1 MRKTSKMPNTP
12 APRIVFESSELH
24 RMAPKTVHFGSWSE
38 INNPGLGP
46 TELYGRTKLAM
57 ILGAK
62 YGLYERVIKPN
73 NDNIYALSV
82 HPGTV
87 SLTSLVNDLWEM
99 PRLTAN
105 RLTQICKSNGRALTL
120 A

>member
-12 APRIVFESSELH
+12 APRIVFEASELH

-38 INNPGLGP
+38 INNPDLGP

-73 NDNIYALSV
+73 HDNIYALSV

-87 SLTSLVNDLWEM
+87 GLNPMISETHV
-99 PRLTAN
+99 
-105 RLTQICKSNGRALTL
+105 
-120 A
+120 